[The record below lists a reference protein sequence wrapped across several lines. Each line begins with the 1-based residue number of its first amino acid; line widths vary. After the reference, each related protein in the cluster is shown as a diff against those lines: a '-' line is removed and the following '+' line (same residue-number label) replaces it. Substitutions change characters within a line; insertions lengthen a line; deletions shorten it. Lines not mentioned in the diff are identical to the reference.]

1 MMRPTRN
8 RILSAALAGAGFVA
22 CSLAS
27 FPAMAEGSMVVRD
40 FVLSHGIEGR
50 EPISNTDSFR
60 VQDGK
65 AFAFAR
71 IHNTGSPT
79 TMNFVWNH
87 GERHHATVPVTIGTS
102 PGWRTWST
110 VKLSPG
116 DWHVKLVDG
125 SGEVLLEKAFSVGD
139 GMSGPPS
146 GSMASPSQSG
156 PDEGG
161 TMNGPS
167 DIPASVNY
175 PSR

>member
-1 MMRPTRN
+1 
-8 RILSAALAGAGFVA
+8 
-22 CSLAS
+22 
-27 FPAMAEGSMVVRD
+27 MVVRD

-50 EPISNTDSFR
+50 EPISNTESFR

-71 IHNTGSPT
+71 IHNTGNPT
-79 TMNFVWNH
+79 TMTFVWNH

-102 PGWRTWST
+102 PGWRT
-110 VKLSPG
+110 VKLRPG

-125 SGEVLLEKAFSVGD
+125 TGEVLLEKAFSVGD
-139 GMSGPPS
+139 GMSGP
-146 GSMASPSQSG
+146 MASPSHSG
-156 PDEGG
+156 PDDGG
-161 TMNGPS
+161 TMNGRS